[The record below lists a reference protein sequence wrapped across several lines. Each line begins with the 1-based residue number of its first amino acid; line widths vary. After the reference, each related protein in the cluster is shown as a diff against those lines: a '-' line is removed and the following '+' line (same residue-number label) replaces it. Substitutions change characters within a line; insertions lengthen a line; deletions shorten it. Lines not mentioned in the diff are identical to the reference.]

1 MLWICR
7 MWRLFFVLRRLTT
20 GASRLSSVIR
30 RSETNRT
37 LFRRSFSPAGSA
49 TREWILAPGTT
60 EALRDA
66 MPFPRSV
73 IRFLVFSFRFPH
85 FGMILATVMSVLS
98 WPFSW
103 LIVFLLIRTF
113 SLIFVFTIFFGF
125 QGKFLHPFYF
135 IFTHFH
141 FFYSLH
147 LSLAKWI
154 LRPMSNVTTSLK
166 LD

>member
-85 FGMILATVMSVLS
+85 FCMILATVVCVLS

-103 LIVFLLIRTF
+103 LIVFLLFRTF
-113 SLIFVFTIFFGF
+113 SLIFVFTIFLVFRENF
-125 QGKFLHPFYF
+125 SIYFILFLHVSISF
-135 IFTHFH
+135 IPCI
-141 FFYSLH
+141 SL
-147 LSLAKWI
+147 LLNGFSDPC
-154 LRPMSNVTTSLK
+154 PMSPPHWN
-166 LD
+166 